1 MLDKFL
7 ESSNASRAHQV
18 NNYLITDFAHNIDE
32 CDEKLA
38 EKLENFNDAVT
49 SLLDLR
55 DRFFRFL
62 QFINYKLWLCI
73 ACIGIT
79 SGLIGMLADQTA
91 SKLFAK
97 RIGLVRSYE
106 RFDLQIGIWVGSSMF
121 FALLSTMACGWI
133 APTAQG
139 SGVPEVKTILA
150 GINYFGYL
158 TPKTLIAKFLGMVTI
173 QAAGFMIGFQGPMIH
188 LSAIV
193 ADQMVKLPFFREYFY
208 NGFIRRQLLTASVAC
223 GVVCT
228 FGTPYGGI
236 LLSVELCSSVFL
248 VSNLFKTFFCGTV
261 AYLVFQ
267 AITANLGFFG
277 SYVKEPLQN
286 KNMDSILWFVFL
298 GVICG
303 GLGALLVSWAGKII
317 QAKNSSTFE
326 FFTNRYLYTTFAA
339 IAVSLLTYFHPSFW
353 FGNKIVM
360 MDLFNREN
368 LSSELASGM
377 FRGDSPIFLLLSS
390 IIIRFLVF
398 WIMVTTPTPNGVFAP
413 AVVVGGLIGR
423 VYAEIG
429 NSYFGL
435 KLNRRVFAAS
445 GAAAFAGVVT
455 RTTSPILVLLEMTGE
470 MDYLFGL
477 MVTTLVSNAIGSI
490 YIVSFFDTVLNIR
503 KLPYLPVLFSS
514 AWYKRIAAEIAEPCS
529 MMVAKNSNLV
539 DLLYMLKRLKMAQLE
554 KKRGKA
560 ESSMVTIGSLNGGIP
575 DDDPSLDVNRE
586 DYIAVV
592 ESLDNPILV
601 GSVKAGAMFDYIEM
615 EIKDIEAKLESGN
628 IQGDILIQRYFANL
642 KTENAQEKNTAGDS
656 NVVKLSKDVMNY
668 INELTPTEKSYT
680 FTDDGQIFEEEN
692 LIDVSKKGKR
702 VMKDN
707 RRIYVKATIES
718 IITEIKEEADLVR
731 RAENK
736 GRKMSRKSMKGNDD
750 RYFQFFR
757 QVIFRKEVR
766 FDHVMLQYN
775 SYPTNVRADTKLIK
789 IHYLFQMLGTSWI
802 FVRGENEHVRG
813 IITKQAFLSLR
824 YKLSAGG

>member
-7 ESSNASRAHQV
+7 ESGNASRAHQV

-49 SLLDLR
+49 SLLDMR

-62 QFINYKLWLCI
+62 QFVNYKLWVCI
-73 ACIGIT
+73 MCIGTI
-79 SGLIGMLADQTA
+79 SCLIGMLVDQTA
-91 SKLFAK
+91 SKLFAN

-106 RFDLQIGIWVGSSMF
+106 RFDLQIGLWVATSIF

-158 TPKTLIAKFLGMVTI
+158 TPRTLVAKFIGMATI
-173 QAAGFMIGFQGPMIH
+173 QAAGFSIGFQGPMIH
-188 LSAIV
+188 ISAII
-193 ADQMVKLPFFREYFY
+193 ADQVVRFPFFREFFY

-267 AITANLGFFG
+267 YITENYGFFG
-277 SYVKEPLQN
+277 SYIKEPLQN
-286 KNMDSILWFVFL
+286 KNMDSIFWFIVL

-303 GLGALLVSWAGKII
+303 GLGSLLVKWAGKLI
-317 QAKNSSTFE
+317 QNKNASTFE

-339 IAVSLLTYFHPSFW
+339 FAISLLTYFHPSFW
-353 FGNKIVM
+353 YGNKKVM

-377 FRGDSPIFLLLSS
+377 FRSDSPIFLLVSS
-390 IIIRFLVF
+390 VIIRFLVF

-413 AVVVGGLIGR
+413 GVVIGGLIGR
-423 VYAEIG
+423 SYAEIC
-429 NSYFGL
+429 NTYFGL

-445 GAAAFAGVVT
+445 GAAAFAGVIT
-455 RTTSPILVLLEMTGE
+455 RTTSPIVVLLEMTGE

-477 MVTTLVSNAIGSI
+477 IVTTLVANAVGSI

-514 AWYKRIAAEIAEPCS
+514 AWYKRSAAEIAEPCA
-529 MMVAKNSNLV
+529 MMIAKHSNLV
-539 DLLYMLKRLKMAQLE
+539 DLLYLLKRLKVAQWE
-554 KKRGKA
+554 KKRGKMD
-560 ESSMVTIGSLNGGIP
+560 SSTLTLGSTSMP

-592 ESLDNPILV
+592 EALDNPILI
-601 GSVKAGAMFDYIEM
+601 GSIKAGAMFDYIEM
-615 EIKDIEAKLESGN
+615 EIKDIESKLESGN
-628 IQGDILIQRYFANL
+628 IQADILIQRYFANL
-642 KTENAQEKNTAGDS
+642 KTENAQEKNNAGDS
-656 NVVKLSKDVMNY
+656 SVVKLSKDVMKY
-668 INELTPTEKSYT
+668 INDLTPTEKIYG
-680 FTDDGQIFEEEN
+680 FTEDGQIFEEEY
-692 LIDVSKKGKR
+692 LVDATRKGKR
-702 VMKDN
+702 RKDE
-707 RRIYVKATIES
+707 RKFVKATIES
-718 IITEIKEEADLVR
+718 IINEIKEEADLIR
-731 RAENK
+731 RAENR
-736 GRKMSRKSMKGNDD
+736 GRKMSRKSVKGNDD

-766 FDHVMLQYN
+766 FDHPIMQYN

-802 FVRGENEHVRG
+802 FVRGDNEHVRG
-813 IITKQAFLSLR
+813 VITKQNFLSLR